1 MYKRLLVA
9 GPLAPVV
16 AFVGFAVFIFFLSR
30 LILLFFYWD
39 RISVV
44 DDFWLILPI
53 GLRMDVVFLSMLVL
67 IPVIVLLVLPSRLLR
82 FCAPIF
88 SGVFTLLTAAIVYME
103 VATVPFVAQYDSRP
117 NRIFVDYLI
126 YPREVFGTIWAD
138 YKLNI
143 FVAVIL
149 VGVTLFFAWR
159 VSQRLCH
166 DHRAWSVKKRLII
179 LPLAVLVL
187 ILGARSSLGV
197 RPANISTAAFSN
209 SHLANQLALNSSYS
223 ASYAVYRRGNE
234 VDPTEFYGKL
244 NEQEII
250 QRVRKHSLIPAE
262 NFTDP
267 EIPTLHN
274 QSLIVKRDRP
284 YNLVIFLQESLG
296 AEFVGSLGGR
306 PLTPNLDALG
316 RKGMWL
322 TQLYSTGTRTVRGIE
337 ATVAGFPPSP
347 SRSVVTLDLSQHNF
361 FTIADLLHRQGYL
374 TEFIYGGARHFDN
387 MAGFFL
393 GNGFGKTITEE
404 DFVNPVFHGTW
415 GVSDEDLVRRANKEF
430 VSHGDK
436 PFFALMLSTSNH
448 APFEYPAGR
457 IETYEQPPNTANNA
471 MKYAD
476 YAIGEFFRLAEKEDY
491 FKNTL
496 FLVVADHNTRV
507 YGADLV
513 PINKFHIPGLILG
526 PGVPA
531 KPYNK
536 LASQL
541 DLLPTLLNLM
551 GIESRHPMIGRDLLA
566 MDEKEPGHA
575 IMQYGNTHA
584 FRVADEVIIHQPYKK
599 PQQFTYLDG
608 RLKPEPLDK
617 EFARDALAHVLLPS
631 LLYRGQQYRLPA
643 TGTH

>member
-1 MYKRLLVA
+1 MYARLLA
-9 GPLAPVV
+9 LGPLAPIV
-16 AFVGFAVFIFFLSR
+16 AFLVFSLAILFFSR
-30 LILLFFYWD
+30 LVLLTLYWD
-39 RISVV
+39 RLSVV
-44 DDFWLILPI
+44 NDFWLILPI
-53 GLRMDVVFLSMLVL
+53 GLRMDVVFLSILVL
-67 IPVIVLLVLPSRLLR
+67 IPAMLLLALPSRLMR
-82 FCAPIF
+82 FCAPAF
-88 SGVFTLLTAAIVYME
+88 SGMFALFAAVIVYME
-103 VATVPFVAQYDSRP
+103 VATVPFVAEYDSRP
-117 NRIFVDYLI
+117 NRIFIDYLI

-143 FVAVIL
+143 FVAIIL
-149 VGVTLFFAWR
+149 VGITLFFTWR
-159 VSQRLCH
+159 VSHRLCH

-179 LPLAVLVL
+179 FPLVVLVL
-187 ILGARSSLGV
+187 ALGGRSSLGV
-197 RPANISTAAFSN
+197 RPANISTASFSN
-209 SHLANQLALNSSYS
+209 NHLANQLALNSSYS
-223 ASYAVYRRGNE
+223 AGYSIYRRGNE
-234 VDPTEFYGKL
+234 ADPKELYGKL
-244 NEQEII
+244 GTQEII
-250 QRVRKHSLIPAE
+250 QRVRKHSLIPLE

-267 EIPTLHN
+267 EIPTLHR
-274 QSLIVKRDRP
+274 QSPTVKQDRP

-361 FTIADLLHRQGYL
+361 FTIAELLNHQGFL
-374 TEFIYGGARHFDN
+374 TEFIYGGAKHFDN

-393 GNGFGKTITEE
+393 GNGFERTITEE
-404 DFVNPVFHGTW
+404 DFDNPVFHGTW

-430 VSHGDK
+430 ASHGDK

-448 APFEYPAGR
+448 APFEYPEGR
-457 IETYEQPPNTANNA
+457 IDLYEQPPNTANNA

-491 FKNTL
+491 FKNTI

-513 PINKFHIPGLILG
+513 PINKFHIPGVIVG
-526 PGVPA
+526 PGVSA
-531 KPYNK
+531 KSYDK

-551 GIESRHPMIGRDLLA
+551 GIESQHPMIGRDLLA
-566 MDEKEPGHA
+566 VDEKEPGHA

-584 FRVADEVIIHQPYKK
+584 FRVADNVIIQQPYKA
-599 PQQFTYLDG
+599 PQQFTYRDG
-608 RLKPEPLDK
+608 RLKPEPLNK
-617 EFARDALAHVLLPS
+617 EFAQDALAHVLLPS
-631 LLYRGQQYRLPA
+631 LLYRGQQYRLP
-643 TGTH
+643 TTSTH

>member
-1 MYKRLLVA
+1 MYQRLLIA

-16 AFVGFAVFIFFLSR
+16 VFAGFSIIVFLLSR
-30 LILLFFYWD
+30 LTLLFLYWD
-39 RISVV
+39 RVSKV

-67 IPVIVLLVLPSRLLR
+67 IPSMVLLLLPSRLIR
-82 FCAPIF
+82 FCAPVF
-88 SGVFTLLTAAIVYME
+88 SGLFTFLAAAIVYME
-103 VATVPFVAQYDSRP
+103 VATIPFMAQYDSRP
-117 NRIFVDYLI
+117 NRIFVDYLV

-138 YKLNI
+138 YKLDI
-143 FVAVIL
+143 FIAAIL
-149 VGVTLFFAWR
+149 VGITLFFAWR
-159 VSQRLCH
+159 VSYRLCR
-166 DHRAWSVKKRLII
+166 DHRSWSIIKRFII
-179 LPLAVLVL
+179 LPLVVLVL
-187 ILGARSSLGV
+187 VLGGRSSLGV

-209 SHLANQLALNSSYS
+209 NHLANQLALNSAYS
-223 ASYAVYRRGNE
+223 AAYAVYRLGNE
-234 VDPTEFYGKL
+234 ADPKDFYGKM
-244 NEQEII
+244 NEQEVI
-250 QRVRKHSLIPAE
+250 QRVRKHSLIPPE
-262 NFTDP
+262 NFTDSA
-267 EIPTLHN
+267 IPTLHN
-274 QSLIVKRDRP
+274 QSPTVKRERP

-316 RKGMWL
+316 KKGMWL

-347 SRSVVTLDLSQHNF
+347 SRSVVTLDLAQYNF
-361 FTIADLLHRQGYL
+361 FTIAELLRRQGFL

-393 GNGFGKTITEE
+393 GNGFEHTITEK
-404 DFVNPVFHGTW
+404 DFINPVFHGTW
-415 GVSDEDLVRRANKEF
+415 GVSDEDLVRRANQQF
-430 VSHGDK
+430 VSHGNK

-457 IETYEQPPNTANNA
+457 IELYEQPPDTANNA

-476 YAIGEFFRLAEKEDY
+476 YAIGEFFRLAEKEAY
-491 FKNTL
+491 FKNTI

-513 PINKFHIPGLILG
+513 PINKFHIPGMILG
-526 PGVPA
+526 PGVQA
-531 KPYNK
+531 GSYNK

-551 GIESRHPMIGRDLLA
+551 GVESRNPMIGRDLLA

-584 FRVADEVIIHQPYKK
+584 FRIADDVIIQQPYKN
-599 PQQFTYLDG
+599 PQQFIYRDG
-608 RLKPEPLDK
+608 RLKPVPLNK

-631 LLYRGQQYRLPA
+631 LLYREQKYRLPA
-643 TGTH
+643 VKAH